1 MTLSRTW
8 ILITNTQIFIE
19 NLLCCTYCRGLDKS
33 SASFRR
39 VDMYVNNHET
49 VVRCYG
55 KEIGDVCR
63 RFRRPPNLSE
73 ASFAPGSLRR
83 NKLRHN
89 SINRNLFLIIP
100 NTQTSHSTRPT
111 TSISTRPR
119 QKCTWWPLILLALI
133 SPIWYYLM
141 STINLIWY
149 RLLNNPVAALIGRD
163 CNI

>member
-33 SASFRR
+33 SASFRELTCTWIT
-39 VDMYVNNHET
+39 YA
-49 VVRCYG
+49 VRCYG
-55 KEIGDVCR
+55 KEIGDVWR
-63 RFRRPPNLSE
+63 GFRRPANLSE

-89 SINRNLFLIIP
+89 SLNRNLFLIIP
-100 NTQTSHSTRPT
+100 NTQASHSTRPT

-133 SPIWYYLM
+133 SPIWYCLM

-149 RLLNNPVAALIGRD
+149 GLLNNPVAALIGRD